1 MNKATSAVK
10 GAFGT
15 DALFATGQL
24 RAFDDAL
31 ANFRQQTLGI
41 SGILNSAFLPTANQ
55 IKFISSALGNVI
67 EPFGSNPSWAAA
79 LASRMATLQTA
90 WVLPD
95 NLGQSMLGFA
105 RLSRLSDVL
114 HVEEP
119 FATPV
124 SKLVAEELGL
134 GVESNLDDEAIV
146 RDAAA
151 VEGGLNPELIAF
163 PPAAYNRV
171 LFAVGFEFQF
181 TSVQVPQTL
190 EENGPSIEFDPMHG
204 YVLTQVEQGLRQV
217 VEKHLRDLNG
227 QKWEKQRI
235 SEKMR
240 ARWSERQAEARAA
253 GSPVFNLIQYAD
265 FLDLADIIGQGDNW
279 SDAFHEIFGNREDLI
294 VSLRRLHPV
303 RKAIAHSRPL
313 SRAEVL
319 TLVSEATRVLRALG
333 SQVLH

>member
-1 MNKATSAVK
+1 
-10 GAFGT
+10 
-15 DALFATGQL
+15 
-24 RAFDDAL
+24 
-31 ANFRQQTLGI
+31 
-41 SGILNSAFLPTANQ
+41 
-55 IKFISSALGNVI
+55 
-67 EPFGSNPSWAAA
+67 
-79 LASRMATLQTA
+79 MATLQTA